1 MTLHRYGWVHRDISA
16 GNVLLVDGQLKLM
29 DFEYAKHED
38 DKSHHDVRTVGVMHV
53 FSEVPLTQPR
63 VGHSLLHV
71 C

>member
-1 MTLHRYGWVHRDISA
+1 MHRDISA
-16 GNVLLVDGQLKLM
+16 GNVLLVDGKLKLM

-38 DKSHHDVRTVGVMHV
+38 DKSRHDVRTVGVMCV
-53 FSEVPLTQPR
+53 LSEVSLTHPR